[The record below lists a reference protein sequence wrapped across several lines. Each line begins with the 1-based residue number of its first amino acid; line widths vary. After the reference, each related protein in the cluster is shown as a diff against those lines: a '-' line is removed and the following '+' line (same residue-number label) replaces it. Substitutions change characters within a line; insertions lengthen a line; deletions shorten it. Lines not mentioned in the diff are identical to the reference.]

1 MLIRASDV
9 PFYVENGFADL
20 GITGADLVAESGAQ
34 VVRVASLPFGFCRLV
49 LAAKANNGVSTA
61 QDVDG
66 KRIATCF
73 SRLAGGFLRSRKISA
88 QVISLGGAVE
98 ASIDAGVADAIIDIT
113 STGATL
119 RDNGLKEVECLFE
132 SSAVLISNPESS
144 YSCASE
150 IRRAAMLL
158 GGGEK

>member
-9 PFYVENGFADL
+9 PYYVENGFADL
-20 GITGADLVAESGAQ
+20 GITGADIVAESGAQ

-66 KRIATCF
+66 KRIATSF
-73 SRLAGGFLRSRKISA
+73 SRLAKDFLRSRQISA
-88 QVISLGGAVE
+88 QVIPLQGAVE
-98 ASIDAGVADAIIDIT
+98 ASIGAGVADAIIDIT

-119 RDNGLKEVECLFE
+119 IDNGLKEVECLLQ
-132 SSAVLISNPESS
+132 SSAVLISNPESA
-144 YSCASE
+144 YSFASE
-150 IRRAAMLL
+150 IRRATLL
-158 GGGEK
+158 MGGGQK